1 MRSKAV
7 NLIDDRLFKVKILS
21 SGGDNI
27 NLKFPVEFV
36 KRMVKINGLK
46 WLNLKTDVL
55 DADNL
60 AKTVMQALDYN
71 LTGNIV
77 NIKTKNND
85 LIKINID

>member
-1 MRSKAV
+1 MRNRHT
-7 NLIDDRLFKVKILS
+7 NLTDDRLFRVKILS
-21 SGGDNI
+21 SSGDNI

-55 DADNL
+55 DTDNL
-60 AKTVMQALDYN
+60 SKTVMQALDYN

-77 NIKTKNND
+77 DVKTKNND
-85 LIKINID
+85 LIKINIE

>member
-1 MRSKAV
+1 MRNRHT
-7 NLIDDRLFKVKILS
+7 NLIDDRLFRVKILS
-21 SGGDNI
+21 SSGDNI

-55 DADNL
+55 DTDNL
-60 AKTVMQALDYN
+60 SKTVMQALDYN

-77 NIKTKNND
+77 DVKTKNND
-85 LIKINID
+85 LIKISIE

>member
-1 MRSKAV
+1 MRSKTI
-7 NLIDDRLFKVKILS
+7 NLMDDRLFKVKILS

-36 KRMVKINGLK
+36 KRMIKINGLK

-55 DADNL
+55 DTDNL
-60 AKTVMQALDYN
+60 SKTVIHALNYN

-77 NIKTKNND
+77 DIKTKNND
-85 LIKINID
+85 LIEINID

>member
-1 MRSKAV
+1 VKNKSI
-7 NLIDDRLFKVKILS
+7 NLIDDRLFRVKILS
-21 SGGDNI
+21 SAGDNI

-36 KRMVKINGLK
+36 KRIMKINGLK
-46 WLNLKTDVL
+46 WLNLKTDVF

-60 AKTVMQALDYN
+60 TKTVMEALDYN

>member
-1 MRSKAV
+1 MRNRHT
-7 NLIDDRLFKVKILS
+7 NLIDDRLFRVKILS
-21 SGGDNI
+21 SSGDNI

-55 DADNL
+55 DTDNL
-60 AKTVMQALDYN
+60 SKTVIQALDYN

-77 NIKTKNND
+77 DVKTKNND
-85 LIKINID
+85 LIKINIE